1 MYQLLDLMNDENEPK
16 FYCKR
21 LGKMDTNLLKLLGDV
36 GTIGILFYV
45 LVNVLGAYKIAFERV
60 ADLLE
65 NMIDD
70 TKPDAK

>member
-1 MYQLLDLMNDENEPK
+1 
-16 FYCKR
+16 
-21 LGKMDTNLLKLLGDV
+21 MDTNLLKLLGDV

-45 LVNVLGAYKIAFERV
+45 LISVLGAYKIAFERV

-70 TKPDAK
+70 QPAAPK